1 MNILDTIINAQDG
14 GAVRQLGSQ
23 FGLGAE
29 QTTSALSAL
38 LPALA
43 AGLQQNMSSPDGL
56 SRLTQALA
64 SGQHQSHLENPG
76 SLAEPST
83 IADGNNILGHLL
95 GSKDASRT
103 VASDAASQTG
113 LSPDVIKQML
123 PIAAAMLM
131 GAAARHS
138 AAAVGTAGTPASSS
152 LASLLTPLLD
162 SNRDGS
168 MMDDVTGMIGKFIGR
183 A

>member
-14 GAVRQLGSQ
+14 AAVRQLGAQ
-23 FGLGAE
+23 FGLGDQ

-38 LPALA
+38 VPALA
-43 AGLQQNMSSPDGL
+43 AGLQQNMQSPDGVA
-56 SRLTQALA
+56 RLAQALA
-64 SGQHQSHLENPG
+64 SGQHQTYLDNPD
-76 SLAEPST
+76 SLAHPST

-95 GSKDASRT
+95 GSKDASRG
-103 VASDAASQTG
+103 VAANAAAQTG
-113 LSPDVIKQML
+113 LSPDVLKQML

-131 GAAARHS
+131 GAAARHAS
-138 AAAVGTAGTPASSS
+138 ALGSSSPASSGS

-162 SNRDGS
+162 RNGDGS
-168 MMDDVTGMIGKFIGR
+168 MVDDVTGVIGKFLGR